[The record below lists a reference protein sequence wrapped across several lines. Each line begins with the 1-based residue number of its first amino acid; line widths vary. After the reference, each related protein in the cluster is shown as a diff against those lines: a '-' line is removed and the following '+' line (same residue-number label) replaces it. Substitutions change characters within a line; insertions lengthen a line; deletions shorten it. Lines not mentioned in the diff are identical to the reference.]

1 MLGAEFIDTI
11 SSWDIQHQV
20 GVEDFADR
28 WNFLFT
34 TGVLIMCTV
43 IVAAR
48 QYIVG
53 EPITCFIPSQVSGS
67 TFEDY
72 MENICWVQ
80 GTYPL
85 PVDSQ
90 FSNTEEFWKSLA
102 SKKLMYY
109 QWVPFILGLQTML
122 FYLPRIVWLALASR
136 RSGADSAGG
145 ARREAGTSDGED
157 REKIVHQTAVD
168 LEQLLLLAKRSE
180 LSRGALSKLL
190 GAGKRLSSGLTT
202 GYLFTFLRLGA
213 SNHSS
218 VLYGAEILSN
228 IAAGRD
234 WRSTMVFPRVTFC
247 RTEFAIFGEQWELGI
262 GELVWGWGQGGTQR
276 YIAQCALPVNMLNEK
291 IYIFLWFWMAIGL
304 LITALSVPAWL
315 LRVASC
321 RGRSRYVRRHLQL
334 RQEGL
339 ADKRLVGEFVDR
351 FLRHDG
357 VFLLK
362 MMQMNVGDLV
372 TGDVTLHL
380 YRLWLRKHRERGWEA
395 STRSCHWRLDPR
407 FDVAEFIFATLIDQ
421 HWSLS

>member
-136 RSGADSAGG
+136 RSGADSQALV
-145 ARREAGTSDGED
+145 ARAAEAGTSDGED

-202 GYLFTFLRLGA
+202 GYLFVKLLYLANGIGQLYLMQTFLRLGA

-247 RTEFAIFGEQWELGI
+247 RTEFAIF
-262 GELVWGWGQGGTQR
+262 GGTQR

-380 YRLWLRKHRERGWEA
+380 YRLWLRKHRERLGSFDEELSLA
-395 STRSCHWRLDPR
+395 SGSS
-407 FDVAEFIFATLIDQ
+407 I
-421 HWSLS
+421 

>member
-1 MLGAEFIDTI
+1 PLAPLQQCWAPN
-11 SSWDIQHQV
+11 SSTQSPAGTFSTRSELKTSRSLELLVHHRR
-20 GVEDFADR
+20 ADY
-28 WNFLFT
+28 
-34 TGVLIMCTV
+34 VH
-43 IVAAR
+43 R

-122 FYLPRIVWLALASR
+122 FYLPLR
-136 RSGADSAGG
+136 RWWRAPRG
-145 ARREAGTSDGED
+145 RHLRWED

-168 LEQLLLLAKRSE
+168 LEQLLLLAKRCAGALFATIRAESRCFEQTTRCGQASE
-180 LSRGALSKLL
+180 LRTHNWLPVFVKLL
-190 GAGKRLSSGLTT
+190 
-202 GYLFTFLRLGA
+202 YLANGIGQLYLMQTFLRLGA

-234 WRSTMVFPRVTFC
+234 WRPPWRNAEVHRPVR
-247 RTEFAIFGEQWELGI
+247 A
-262 GELVWGWGQGGTQR
+262 
-276 YIAQCALPVNMLNEK
+276 AAVNMLNEK

-304 LITALSVPAWL
+304 LITALPAWL

-380 YRLWLRKHRERGWEA
+380 YRLWLRKHRERLGSFDEELVNSHCISMVLRLSLPPGYCQR
-395 STRSCHWRLDPR
+395 STQGTGYSHQAADEDADSAHDERN
-407 FDVAEFIFATLIDQ
+407 VE
-421 HWSLS
+421 